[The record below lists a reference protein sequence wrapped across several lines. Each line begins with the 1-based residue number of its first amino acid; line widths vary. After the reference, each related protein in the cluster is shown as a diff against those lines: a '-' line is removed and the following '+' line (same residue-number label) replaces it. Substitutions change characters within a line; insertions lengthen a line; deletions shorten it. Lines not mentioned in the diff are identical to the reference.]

1 MEIHFKIAGILLI
14 ALSLIHIAFPKYFGW
29 LNELKQLS
37 LINRQMMYV
46 HTFFVAFVVLLMGL
60 LCVTSAQQI
69 IHTTLGNRLAFGLGC
84 FWVIRLFVQFFIYS
98 PKLWRGKKF
107 ETTIHILFSL
117 LWAYLSAVFF
127 AACLS

>member
-14 ALSLIHIAFPKYFGW
+14 ALSLVHIIFPKYFDWG
-29 LNELKQLS
+29 NDLKPLT

-46 HTFFVAFVVLLMGL
+46 HTFFVAFVLLLMGL
-60 LCVTSAQQI
+60 LCITSAQQI

-84 FWVIRLFVQFFIYS
+84 FWTVRLLVQFFIYS

-107 ETTIHILFSL
+107 ETAIHILFSL

-127 AACLS
+127 ASGLG